1 MVADNEKS
9 DGPVTVRAMV
19 ALCVRLP
26 LVPTIEIFV
35 VPAGVLVWALK
46 FTTMV
51 PLPFTEDGLK
61 LALTPAGKPVA
72 EMETEPVKPKSDAT
86 VTVAVGFEPGVMV
99 TAAGG
104 AAVMEKSGLPTT
116 VRLMVVV

>member
-1 MVADNEKS
+1 M
-9 DGPVTVRAMV
+9 
-19 ALCVRLP
+19 RLP

-35 VPAGVLVWALK
+35 VPAGVVVCALK

-72 EMETEPVKPKSDAT
+72 EMETVPVKPKSDAT

-116 VRLMVVV
+116 VRLMAVV

>member
-1 MVADNEKS
+1 M
-9 DGPVTVRAMV
+9 
-19 ALCVRLP
+19 
-26 LVPTIEIFV
+26 
-35 VPAGVLVWALK
+35 LVWALK

-61 LALTPAGKPVA
+61 FALTPGGKPVA

-86 VTVAVGFEPGVMV
+86 VTLAVGFEPGVMV

-116 VRLMVVV
+116 VRLIVVV